1 MEWSDP
7 SNPNEGEAIIHLGGE
22 YEGCWLSVGYENG
35 LKNGKGVLYRSNH
48 LIMLEVWYV
57 RGICEGEMMERDDN
71 GEMKLKY
78 EMKNGVK
85 SGYEY
90 GYEGGEVVR
99 IELFEEGE
107 LKWKSVMNTEMI
119 GYWSVYGSKDELL
132 CVCERSDDLKV
143 KSGICYEYE
152 GSELRRKCV
161 YENDELK
168 GILCEW
174 KSNRMVMYREDG
186 SRLYEG
192 GYAYYTDGYVRDG
205 YGKEYECD
213 GNSVVYSGHWKN
225 SKKNGYGSWYKNGV
239 LRYNGEWRDNEPN
252 GEGSLY
258 DENGRFLCNGEW
270 HDGVLIGGGEYID
283 FREIVDEKREE
294 PVTKPTVEIY
304 HVNNSIQSCV
314 VLMDYMFG
322 AFIAFICDSYVIA
335 PGLNGKFYCTI
346 IYCILSIPFLFLR
359 CCWRFPIHFIL
370 IDIIFL
376 VATLCVTLKNEIQWS
391 NYILFSLFSFG
402 SGYFC
407 VICCFARCCDLCS
420 TSDDCI
426 LMCVSYASVVVFT
439 VVSIGLLYNDYYLWI
454 RDSTLKNSYLTLGSY
469 IMSCVGILV
478 LNLIREKHSYSIHL
492 LNSAF
497 FYVFS
502 ILMVCLYSNWH
513 PAAKYLSVVYIIARV
528 LYWCYEYSKRGK

>member
-1 MEWSDP
+1 MIGDKSFEVKSMEWGDP

-258 DENGRFLCNGEW
+258 DENGRLLCNGEW
-270 HDGVLIGGGEYID
+270 YNGILKGGKKINYRDYLTDNKEVVIKIDCTDIKSRCKMNGILCIMVEYL
-283 FREIVDEKREE
+283 
-294 PVTKPTVEIY
+294 Y
-304 HVNNSIQSCV
+304 
-314 VLMDYMFG
+314 G
-322 AFIAFICDSYVIA
+322 AFIAFMYDYYVFSEDY
-335 PGLNGKFYCTI
+335 PFLCI
-346 IYCILSIPFLFLR
+346 ILYFLFSLPFLFFRR
-359 CCWRFPIHFIL
+359 CWKYPFLPAMGYIFSIAAFIPVMREYFSYFCIFFIVSSVLYFPLLSFNCCFSSMCIMY
-370 IDIIFL
+370 
-376 VATLCVTLKNEIQWS
+376 ATEVVS
-391 NYILFSLFSFG
+391 ILFSIAFYNTERDDPFNMYMYSMTLGVFSASCLSFVIMKWILSQSSKCSFSVLPFILVYATAFSIIQIFYY
-402 SGYFC
+402 SGYSIILYVVT
-407 VICCFARCCDLCS
+407 VIYVIIRIVVCC
-420 TSDDCI
+420 
-426 LMCVSYASVVVFT
+426 
-439 VVSIGLLYNDYYLWI
+439 
-454 RDSTLKNSYLTLGSY
+454 K
-469 IMSCVGILV
+469 
-478 LNLIREKHSYSIHL
+478 EK
-492 LNSAF
+492 
-497 FYVFS
+497 
-502 ILMVCLYSNWH
+502 
-513 PAAKYLSVVYIIARV
+513 
-528 LYWCYEYSKRGK
+528 